1 MLPLISNVE
10 SGSPEDWNSYLTV
23 CYLEYLDML
32 VESPRGKRKKK
43 PQSQKEQNTKTKQKP
58 TNKTNKN
65 KKQMISDDNLG

>member
-32 VESPRGKRKKK
+32 VESPRGKRKKTPK
-43 PQSQKEQNTKTKQKP
+43 PKRTEHQNQTKANQQNKQKQ
-58 TNKTNKN
+58 KTND
-65 KKQMISDDNLG
+65 IRW

>member
-32 VESPRGKRKKK
+32 VESPRGKRKKTPK
-43 PQSQKEQNTKTKQKP
+43 PKRTEHQNQTKAKQQNKQKQ
-58 TNKTNKN
+58 KTND
-65 KKQMISDDNLG
+65 IRW